1 MSNTGN
7 RDRQSRLSL
16 YAGLAAIVCT
26 TFSNFYEKYWDQRQP
41 EPPVSVCKII
51 KKITKNIIL
60 KISMILQQQQ

>member
-51 KKITKNIIL
+51 KKK
-60 KISMILQQQQ
+60 K